1 MPSFENGKVYKIV
14 CNITNEFYI
23 GSTEEPTLARR
34 LADHVYRCKRWKV
47 GKSRMITSYRII
59 DRNDYEILLM
69 EKFPCDSRDELK
81 ARESFYQK
89 QAKGVPLFVNKK
101 IEGRTSAEYNVDNR
115 EKMKKYNA
123 DHKERTKKWEED
135 NKERLIERRKQYRVR
150 NKDIINIK
158 RTVKI
163 SCICGSSICK
173 SEKPRHERTKKHLD
187 FLQTLQ

>member
-59 DRNDYEILLM
+59 DRNDYDILLI

-89 QAKGVPLFVNKK
+89 QAKGDPLFVNKK

-135 NKERLIERRKQYRVR
+135 NKERLFERRKQYREKHKER
-150 NKDIINIK
+150 IKAKDAEK
-158 RTVKI
+158 FT
-163 SCICGSSICK
+163 CLCGSCLRK
-173 SEKPRHERTKKHLD
+173 RDKLRHERIKKHLD